1 MKDQKVSIYIELE
14 DNMLRMQKAHQSLL
28 HVLQI
33 TEIELTRQIS
43 KESGKRSI
51 SEDLKRAWLRTIHL
65 IFKIRDSIVAEIAQG
80 EKKLRGTQTEMGKL
94 VTEITQS
101 RHQEETYMAESKLTV
116 YCSFSVNSISTL
128 LETEQ
133 HEHDII
139 LRRKKTGVSFVGVCL
154 FL

>member
-51 SEDLKRAWLRTIHL
+51 SEDLKRA
-65 IFKIRDSIVAEIAQG
+65 
-80 EKKLRGTQTEMGKL
+80 
-94 VTEITQS
+94 
-101 RHQEETYMAESKLTV
+101 
-116 YCSFSVNSISTL
+116 
-128 LETEQ
+128 
-133 HEHDII
+133 
-139 LRRKKTGVSFVGVCL
+139 
-154 FL
+154 